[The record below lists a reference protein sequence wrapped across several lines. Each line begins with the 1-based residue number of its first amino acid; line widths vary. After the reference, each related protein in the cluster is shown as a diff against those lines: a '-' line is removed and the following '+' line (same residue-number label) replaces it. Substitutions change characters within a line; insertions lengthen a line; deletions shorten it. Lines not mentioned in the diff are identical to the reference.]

1 MRLEKIAAF
10 LRKDLK
16 LFTSYKLSFFM
27 TFLGIIIS
35 VTTFYYIGRLF
46 GKSASPYLVSYN
58 TEYFPFVLI
67 GIAFS
72 AYLTTSLQAF
82 SSNIRRAQSTGVLEA
97 MLVTPSSF
105 IEIIT
110 GMSIWDFTFASI
122 RILIYLLLGILFFGV
137 TFNNPNILA
146 AILILGLTILCFSFI
161 GIMSAGFIL
170 IFKRSEPIGWFI
182 GSLTG
187 LFGGVFFPTEVL
199 HPKLQFISHI
209 LPVTYALRGLRYAL
223 LAGYSFR
230 ALLPD
235 IMVLAGFC
243 IILLPLAIFIFR
255 YTLKRVKIDG
265 SLVHY

>member
-1 MRLEKIAAF
+1 MRLEKLAAF

-16 LFTSYKLSFFM
+16 LFTSYKLSFLM

-46 GKSASPYLVSYN
+46 GKSANPYLVSYK

-72 AYLTTSLQAF
+72 TYLTTSLQTF
-82 SSNIRRAQSTGVLEA
+82 SDNIRGSQTTGVLES
-97 MLVTPSSF
+97 MLVSPSSVT
-105 IEIIT
+105 EIIM
-110 GMSIWDFTFASI
+110 GMSIWDFMFASI
-122 RILIYLLLGILFFGV
+122 RILIYLLVGTLFFGV

-146 AILILGLTILCFSFI
+146 AILILGLTILCFSSI

-170 IFKRSEPIGWFI
+170 IFKRGEPIGWFI

-187 LFGGVFFPTEVL
+187 LFGGVFFPIEVL

-223 LAGYSFR
+223 LAGHSFR

-243 IILLPLAIFIFR
+243 IALLPLAILIFK
-255 YTLKRVKIDG
+255 YTLRHVKEDG